1 MTNLNNNEL
10 SARTNL
16 HNFCNT
22 VKAGLHNAV
31 VSPSKRHA
39 LLVLLL
45 LGAAL
50 CAAIYWPYHLPA
62 ALAGLMLVP
71 AAFTYL
77 CWAAVSAAAV
87 GYVPGALE
95 MQHNFARIGFTNS
108 AGEAPYLIQKE
119 QRGNAA
125 ILTYH
130 CTGFPVSAWIDKQL
144 ELESALNMLIA
155 SVKEGDDRRTVSLCC
170 VPPEHVFDTIEWHGG
185 AGGLYWGCGLMT
197 TLPDIPRLY
206 TALAE
211 VLAALMYAH
220 RLPPRMDQRVIWG
233 VEAGWTVLLGA
244 FLQATGKVPLAWWI
258 PCMAMAIL
266 SMLLFLWVTR
276 SITLLEAGYVCAR
289 AFILAELAASVEWQL
304 HCVLWPQ
311 RGGAEPLSL
320 LLLAAV
326 YGGIFAAML
335 FVENRR
341 PGPAGKLKITP
352 AGTFVAVVMALTA
365 FAVSNL
371 SFANGSEANMNM
383 FYIRTLVDLA
393 GVLILTVQHEQLR
406 EAALHS
412 ELAELDGVLHRQ
424 YEQYKQSKE
433 NIRLINRRYHE
444 LKMQIAAIR
453 AERDHAKQDV
463 ALAAME
469 SGIRQYE
476 AENKTG
482 NPVLDTLLTAK
493 SLYCQQHHITMT
505 CVADGHLLDFLETG
519 EICTIVGTALDNA
532 TESVETEPDHEKR
545 LIRVAVYA
553 QNGFVM
559 LRFENYCAQ
568 EVELG
573 ADGLPRRNTHGGS
586 DLRSVR
592 AAAEKRGGTMTL
604 HWENG
609 WFTLRVL
616 LPQKS

>member
-1 MTNLNNNEL
+1 
-10 SARTNL
+10 
-16 HNFCNT
+16 
-22 VKAGLHNAV
+22 
-31 VSPSKRHA
+31 
-39 LLVLLL
+39 
-45 LGAAL
+45 
-50 CAAIYWPYHLPA
+50 
-62 ALAGLMLVP
+62 
-71 AAFTYL
+71 
-77 CWAAVSAAAV
+77 
-87 GYVPGALE
+87 
-95 MQHNFARIGFTNS
+95 
-108 AGEAPYLIQKE
+108 
-119 QRGNAA
+119 
-125 ILTYH
+125 
-130 CTGFPVSAWIDKQL
+130 
-144 ELESALNMLIA
+144 
-155 SVKEGDDRRTVSLCC
+155 
-170 VPPEHVFDTIEWHGG
+170 
-185 AGGLYWGCGLMT
+185 MT

-211 VLAALMYAH
+211 VLAALLYAH

-233 VEAGWTVLLGA
+233 VEAGWAVLLGA

-289 AFILAELAASVEWQL
+289 AFILAELAASMEWQL

-311 RGGAEPLSL
+311 RGGTEPLSL

-412 ELAELDGVLHRQ
+412 ELAELDGVLH
-424 YEQYKQSKE
+424 
-433 NIRLINRRYHE
+433 
-444 LKMQIAAIR
+444 
-453 AERDHAKQDV
+453 
-463 ALAAME
+463 
-469 SGIRQYE
+469 RQYE

-586 DLRSVR
+586 DLRGVR

-604 HWENG
+604 HWENE

>member
-1 MTNLNNNEL
+1 
-10 SARTNL
+10 
-16 HNFCNT
+16 
-22 VKAGLHNAV
+22 
-31 VSPSKRHA
+31 
-39 LLVLLL
+39 
-45 LGAAL
+45 
-50 CAAIYWPYHLPA
+50 
-62 ALAGLMLVP
+62 
-71 AAFTYL
+71 
-77 CWAAVSAAAV
+77 
-87 GYVPGALE
+87 
-95 MQHNFARIGFTNS
+95 
-108 AGEAPYLIQKE
+108 
-119 QRGNAA
+119 
-125 ILTYH
+125 
-130 CTGFPVSAWIDKQL
+130 
-144 ELESALNMLIA
+144 
-155 SVKEGDDRRTVSLCC
+155 
-170 VPPEHVFDTIEWHGG
+170 
-185 AGGLYWGCGLMT
+185 MT

-211 VLAALMYAH
+211 VLAALLYAH

-233 VEAGWTVLLGA
+233 VEAGWAVLLGA

-469 SGIRQYE
+469 SVIRQCE
-476 AENKTG
+476 VENKTG
-482 NPVLDTLLTAK
+482 NPVLDTILTAK
-493 SLYCQQHHITMT
+493 TMECQQENINIT
-505 CVADGHLLDFLETG
+505 CVADGRMLGFLTIREL
-519 EICTIVGTALDNA
+519 CTIVGVALDNA
-532 TESVETEPDHEKR
+532 IAAVRAEPDPEKR
-545 LIRVAVYA
+545 LIKVAVYS
-553 QNGFVM
+553 QGGFAM
-559 LRFENYCAQ
+559 LRFEHYTETAPA
-568 EVELG
+568 LD
-573 ADGLPRRNTHGGS
+573 ADGLPKQGSDLKSVRTTVGQHGGS
-586 DLRSVR
+586 
-592 AAAEKRGGTMTL
+592 MTL
-604 HWENG
+604 HWENN
-609 WFTLRVL
+609 WCTLRIL
-616 LPQKS
+616 FPLPKNK

>member
-1 MTNLNNNEL
+1 
-10 SARTNL
+10 
-16 HNFCNT
+16 
-22 VKAGLHNAV
+22 
-31 VSPSKRHA
+31 
-39 LLVLLL
+39 
-45 LGAAL
+45 
-50 CAAIYWPYHLPA
+50 
-62 ALAGLMLVP
+62 
-71 AAFTYL
+71 
-77 CWAAVSAAAV
+77 
-87 GYVPGALE
+87 
-95 MQHNFARIGFTNS
+95 
-108 AGEAPYLIQKE
+108 
-119 QRGNAA
+119 
-125 ILTYH
+125 
-130 CTGFPVSAWIDKQL
+130 
-144 ELESALNMLIA
+144 
-155 SVKEGDDRRTVSLCC
+155 
-170 VPPEHVFDTIEWHGG
+170 
-185 AGGLYWGCGLMT
+185 MT

-211 VLAALMYAH
+211 VLAVLLYAH
-220 RLPPRMDQRVIWG
+220 RLPPRMNQRVIWG
-233 VEAGWTVLLGA
+233 VEAGWAVLLGA
-244 FLQATGKVPLAWWI
+244 FLQATGEVSLAWWI

-320 LLLAAV
+320 LLLAVV
-326 YGGIFAAML
+326 YGGIFTAML

-341 PGPAGKLKITP
+341 PGPAGKLKMTP

-393 GVLILTVQHEQLR
+393 GVLILTVQHEQ
-406 EAALHS
+406 
-412 ELAELDGVLHRQ
+412 DN
-424 YEQYKQSKE
+424 QSKE

-604 HWENG
+604 HWENE

>member
-1 MTNLNNNEL
+1 
-10 SARTNL
+10 
-16 HNFCNT
+16 
-22 VKAGLHNAV
+22 
-31 VSPSKRHA
+31 
-39 LLVLLL
+39 
-45 LGAAL
+45 
-50 CAAIYWPYHLPA
+50 
-62 ALAGLMLVP
+62 
-71 AAFTYL
+71 
-77 CWAAVSAAAV
+77 
-87 GYVPGALE
+87 
-95 MQHNFARIGFTNS
+95 
-108 AGEAPYLIQKE
+108 
-119 QRGNAA
+119 
-125 ILTYH
+125 
-130 CTGFPVSAWIDKQL
+130 
-144 ELESALNMLIA
+144 
-155 SVKEGDDRRTVSLCC
+155 
-170 VPPEHVFDTIEWHGG
+170 
-185 AGGLYWGCGLMT
+185 MT

-211 VLAALMYAH
+211 VLAVLLYAH
-220 RLPPRMDQRVIWG
+220 RLPPRMNQRVIWG
-233 VEAGWTVLLGA
+233 VEAGWAVLLGA

-493 SLYCQQHHITMT
+493 TMECQQENITIT
-505 CVADGHLLDFLETG
+505 SVADGRMLGFLTIREL
-519 EICTIVGTALDNA
+519 CTIVGVALDNA
-532 TESVETEPDHEKR
+532 IAAVRAEPDPEKR
-545 LIRVAVYA
+545 LIKVAVYS
-553 QNGFVM
+553 QGGFAM
-559 LRFENYCAQ
+559 LRFEHYTEAAPA
-568 EVELG
+568 LD
-573 ADGLPRRNTHGGS
+573 ADGLPKQGSDLKSVRTTVGQHGGS
-586 DLRSVR
+586 
-592 AAAEKRGGTMTL
+592 MTL
-604 HWENG
+604 HWENN
-609 WFTLRVL
+609 WCTLRIL
-616 LPQKS
+616 FPLPQKQ